1 MTRALY
7 SLCGADEG
15 RFFSPHCWK
24 AVMALAH
31 KGLDFEEV
39 PTTYSR
45 IRTIGG
51 GVSRIVPVLD
61 DNGRLIPDSFDI
73 ALYLDEAYPDR
84 PSLFRGEG
92 GKALSRMVEG
102 YSQTIIHPAIMRIA
116 LLDIHAGL
124 DESDKAYFRESRET
138 RFGATLEDFAANDAA
153 ARAGFAA
160 KLEPMR
166 HMLKFQPFIG
176 GETPLFADY
185 IVFGA
190 LQWLRVST
198 GLAMLPADDPV
209 MLWFER
215 CLDLHESRG
224 RTVTAA

>member
-7 SLCGADEG
+7 SLCGADE
-15 RFFSPHCWK
+15 RHFFSPHCWK

-45 IRTIGG
+45 IVDIGG
-51 GVSRIVPVLD
+51 GFSKTVPVLD
-61 DNGRLIPDSFDI
+61 DNGRLISDSFDI
-73 ALYLDEAYPDR
+73 ALYLEEAYPDR
-84 PSLFRGEG
+84 PSLFKGEG
-92 GKALSRMVEG
+92 GKALSRMIEG
-102 YSQTIIHPAIMRIA
+102 YSQMIVHPAIMRIA
-116 LLDIHAGL
+116 LLDIHSIL
-124 DESDKAYFRESRET
+124 DDGDKAYFRASRED
-138 RFGATLEDFAANDAA
+138 RLGKPLEEFAAGRDAEREA
-153 ARAGFAA
+153 FAA

-176 GETPLFADY
+176 GEGPLFADY
-185 IVFGA
+185 ILFGA
-190 LQWLRVST
+190 LQWLRVAA
-198 GLAMLPADDPV
+198 GLAMLASDDPV
-209 MLWFER
+209 MAWFER

>member
-7 SLCGADEG
+7 SLCGADQ
-15 RFFSPHCWK
+15 RHFFSPHCWK

-39 PTTYSR
+39 PTTYAR
-45 IRTIGG
+45 IRAIGG
-51 GVSRIVPVLD
+51 GVSSTVPVLD

-73 ALYLDEAYPDR
+73 ALYLEETYPER
-84 PSLFRGEG
+84 PSLFDGEG

-102 YSQTIIHPAIMRIA
+102 YSQMIIHPAITRIA
-116 LLDIHAGL
+116 LLDIHANL
-124 DESDKAYFRESRET
+124 DEGDKAYFRESREV
-138 RFGATLEDFAANDAA
+138 RLGKPLEVIAADSEAERAA
-153 ARAGFAA
+153 FAA
-160 KLEPMR
+160 KLEPLR

-176 GETPLFADY
+176 GQAPLFADY

-190 LQWLRVST
+190 LQWLRVCA
-198 GLAMLPADDPV
+198 GLAMLAADDPV
-209 MLWFER
+209 IGWFER

>member
-1 MTRALY
+1 MTLALY
-7 SLCGADEG
+7 SLCGANPQ

-31 KGLDFEEV
+31 KGLAFEEI
-39 PTTYSR
+39 PTTYAG
-45 IRTIGG
+45 IAKIGG
-51 GVSRIVPVLD
+51 GFSPTLPVLD
-61 DNGRLIPDSFDI
+61 DNGHLVTDSFAI
-73 ALYLDEAYPDR
+73 ALYLEEAYPDR
-84 PSLFRGEG
+84 PSLFGGEG

-102 YSQTIIHPAIMRIA
+102 YSQMVIHTAIMRMA
-116 LLDIHAGL
+116 LLDIHGAL
-124 DESDKAYFRESRET
+124 DEGDKAYFRESREQ
-138 RFGATLEDFAANDAA
+138 RLGRKLEDVVANRAAEEAA
-153 ARAGFAA
+153 FAA

-176 GETPLFADY
+176 GETPLFADC

-190 LQWLRVST
+190 LQWLRVT
-198 GLAMLPADDPV
+198 AGLSMLAPDDPV
-209 MLWFER
+209 IAWLDR

>member
-7 SLCGADEG
+7 SLCGANER

-31 KGLDFEEV
+31 KGLDFEEI
-39 PTTYSR
+39 PTTYAR
-45 IRTIGG
+45 IRAIGG
-51 GVSRIVPVLD
+51 GVSSIVPVLD
-61 DNGRLIPDSFDI
+61 DNGRLISDSFDI
-73 ALYLDEAYPDR
+73 ALYLEEAYPDR
-84 PSLFRGEG
+84 PSLFDGEG

-102 YSQTIIHPAIMRIA
+102 YSQMIIHPAIMRIA
-116 LLDIHAGL
+116 LLDIHAIL
-124 DESDKAYFRESRET
+124 DEGDKAYFRQSRET
-138 RFGATLEDFAANDAA
+138 RLGRPLEEFAADSEVEKVAF
-153 ARAGFAA
+153 GA
-160 KLEPMR
+160 KLEPLR

-176 GETPLFADY
+176 GQTPLFADY

-190 LQWLRVST
+190 LQWLRVSA
-198 GLAMLPADDPV
+198 GLAMLAADDPV

-215 CLDLHESRG
+215 CLDLHQSRG

>member
-7 SLCGADEG
+7 SLCGADER

-31 KGLDFEEV
+31 KGLAFDEI
-39 PTTYSR
+39 PTTYAGIVR
-45 IRTIGG
+45 IGG
-51 GVSRIVPVLD
+51 GFSPTLPVLD
-61 DNGRLIPDSFDI
+61 DNGHLVSDSFAI
-73 ALYLDEAYPDR
+73 ALYLEDAYPDR
-84 PSLFRGEG
+84 PPLFGGEG

-102 YSQTIIHPAIMRIA
+102 YSQMVIHTAIMRMA
-116 LLDIHAGL
+116 LMDIHGAL
-124 DESDKAYFRESRET
+124 DEGDKAYFRESREQ
-138 RFGATLEDFAANDAA
+138 RLGRKLEDVVANRADEEAA
-153 ARAGFAA
+153 FAA

-190 LQWLRVST
+190 LQWLRVT
-198 GLAMLPADDPV
+198 AGLSMLAPDDPV
-209 MLWFER
+209 VAWLDR